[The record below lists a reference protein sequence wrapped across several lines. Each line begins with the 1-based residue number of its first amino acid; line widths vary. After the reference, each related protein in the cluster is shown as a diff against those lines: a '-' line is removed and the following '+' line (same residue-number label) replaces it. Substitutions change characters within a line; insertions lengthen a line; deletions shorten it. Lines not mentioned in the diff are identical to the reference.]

1 MIVTVT
7 LLETTENLSY
17 IKSYH
22 CSCGR
27 KITSVTLPVMFA
39 GDVSTPVGKP
49 VPDEN
54 CHPLG
59 VEVFQATH
67 RSVKQP

>member
-1 MIVTVT
+1 MAVSSTFT
-7 LLETTENLSY
+7 
-17 IKSYH
+17 
-22 CSCGR
+22 
-27 KITSVTLPVMFA
+27 

-59 VEVFQATH
+59 VEVFRAIAQTE
-67 RSVKQP
+67 KQL

>member
-1 MIVTVT
+1 MA
-7 LLETTENLSY
+7 LSL
-17 IKSYH
+17 
-22 CSCGR
+22 
-27 KITSVTLPVMFA
+27 TFT

-59 VEVFQATH
+59 VEVFRAIAKTE
-67 RSVKQP
+67 KQL

>member
-1 MIVTVT
+1 LQAGLGEKVINMA
-7 LLETTENLSY
+7 LSL
-17 IKSYH
+17 IF
-22 CSCGR
+22 
-27 KITSVTLPVMFA
+27 T

-59 VEVFQATH
+59 VEVFQAIAQTE
-67 RSVKQP
+67 KQL